1 MFRGKVLELEK
12 RIWNGIYKQTWG
24 EQTAVSHWCKL
35 CEDSIWRLTRE
46 IIEYKKMNAIIQ
58 THLSDIRSLQFV
70 KLDDLSNEY
79 DPDKF
84 CKSQYSQIQSQA
96 DLIRTRCG
104 SVLAQVKKIRTLV
117 GINVAQEDNLQWSN
131 YRLAIANKV
140 ADSVVDGLA
149 HSLKFLATLLHQPQN
164 KPIIKLVKL
173 AINIYCSKAER

>member
-1 MFRGKVLELEK
+1 MFRGKVLELER

-24 EQTAVSHWCKL
+24 EQTSVAQWCKV

-58 THLSDIRSLQFV
+58 SHLSDIRSLQFV

-84 CKSQYSQIQSQA
+84 CKSQYLQIQSQA

-104 SVLAQVKKIRTLV
+104 SVLAQVKKIRSLV
-117 GINVAQEDNLQWSN
+117 GINVAQEENLQWTN
-131 YRLAIANKV
+131 YRTAIANKV

-149 HSLKFLATLLHQPQN
+149 HRSSYSLTF
-164 KPIIKLVKL
+164 
-173 AINIYCSKAER
+173 IN